1 MLKYITYI
9 YVHKKVIID
18 IGDYMEDKLMIYK
31 KDKLKGE
38 DGFKVFSVRM
48 KEETVAVLDSISAN
62 TNRSRNEI
70 INILLDFAIERCEIS
85 EQD

>member
-1 MLKYITYI
+1 MFT
-9 YVHKKVIID
+9 KKVIID

>member
-9 YVHKKVIID
+9 YVHKKVIIN

-70 INILLDFAIERCEIS
+70 INILLDYAIERCEIS
-85 EQD
+85 DQD

>member
-18 IGDYMEDKLMIYK
+18 ISDYMEDKLMIYK

>member
-1 MLKYITYI
+1 
-9 YVHKKVIID
+9 
-18 IGDYMEDKLMIYK
+18 MIYK

-48 KEETVAVLDSISAN
+48 REEMVAMLDRISAN

-70 INILLDFAIERCEIS
+70 INILLDYAIERCEIS
-85 EQD
+85 DQD

>member
-70 INILLDFAIERCEIS
+70 INILLDYAIERCEIS

>member
-1 MLKYITYI
+1 MSKYITYI

>member
-1 MLKYITYI
+1 MFKYITYV
-9 YVHKKVIID
+9 YVHKKVIINV
-18 IGDYMEDKLMIYK
+18 GDCMEDKLMNYK

-48 KEETVAVLDSISAN
+48 REEMVAMLDRISAN

-70 INILLDFAIERCEIS
+70 INILLDYAIERCEIS
-85 EQD
+85 DQD

>member
-9 YVHKKVIID
+9 YVYKKVIIN

-70 INILLDFAIERCEIS
+70 INILLDYAIERCEIS
-85 EQD
+85 DQD

>member
-1 MLKYITYI
+1 
-9 YVHKKVIID
+9 
-18 IGDYMEDKLMIYK
+18 MEDKLMIYK

-48 KEETVAVLDSISAN
+48 REEMVAMLDRISAN

-70 INILLDFAIERCEIS
+70 INILLDYAIERCEIS
-85 EQD
+85 DQD

>member
-48 KEETVAVLDSISAN
+48 KEETLAVLDSISAN

-70 INILLDFAIERCEIS
+70 INILLDYAIERCEIS

>member
-1 MLKYITYI
+1 
-9 YVHKKVIID
+9 
-18 IGDYMEDKLMIYK
+18 MIYK

-48 KEETVAVLDSISAN
+48 REEKVAMLDRISAN

-70 INILLDFAIERCEIS
+70 INILLDYAIERCEIS
-85 EQD
+85 DQD

>member
-1 MLKYITYI
+1 
-9 YVHKKVIID
+9 
-18 IGDYMEDKLMIYK
+18 MEDKLMIYK

-48 KEETVAVLDSISAN
+48 REEMVAMLDSISAN

-70 INILLDFAIERCEIS
+70 INILLDYAIERCEIS
-85 EQD
+85 DQD

>member
-70 INILLDFAIERCEIS
+70 INILLDYAIERCEIS
-85 EQD
+85 DQD